1 LTKFRNR
8 IAFFLA
14 LWMTLT
20 LALAQAAPQAYVQKV
35 RIGQTAEKVR
45 IVFDMT
51 AVPNFNVTLEQEPLR
66 LLVDMPAKV
75 GKNVLRQIILNDPF
89 VSSVQ
94 IQETEPGQVRAI
106 FNLNMAVRHN
116 VFKLTGNRLV
126 VDLFK
131 EYEQKNEQEIKPGV
145 KYTSWL
151 RSLESGPVR
160 AHILQIDPKAGF
172 VLKPLLSNGAV
183 QGLET
188 LASMSASARATAA
201 INGSYFALNGEVI
214 GLLKLDGEIVST
226 SPIPRTA
233 LGIFPDGRIAIAQV
247 HWQGYVD
254 FPGGRVE
261 MTGVNRSRGDDQLI
275 LYTGYYGPTTGTNEY
290 GAEYVIG
297 PDGLVTAIG
306 KGNTPIGPGSV
317 VLSAHG
323 APARELFN
331 LKVGDRVSIS
341 QSLGPEWD
349 KAVHVLGAG
358 PMLVKDGIVYLTT
371 KTEGFGSDVA
381 GGRAPRTA
389 IGITKD
395 RQILM
400 VVVDGRHASSTGM
413 TLLELALFMQELG
426 AVEAMNLDGGGS
438 SEMVIFDKVVNR
450 PSDGRE
456 RKVATAVAVIPAS
469 IAN

>member
-1 LTKFRNR
+1 
-8 IAFFLA
+8 
-14 LWMTLT
+14 M
-20 LALAQAAPQAYVQKV
+20 
-35 RIGQTAEKVR
+35 
-45 IVFDMT
+45 
-51 AVPNFNVTLEQEPLR
+51 
-66 LLVDMPAKV
+66 
-75 GKNVLRQIILNDPF
+75 
-89 VSSVQ
+89 SSSSR
-94 IQETEPGQVRAI
+94 ES
-106 FNLNMAVRHN
+106 
-116 VFKLTGNRLV
+116 LV
-126 VDLFK
+126 VDLSRIRAEK
-131 EYEQKNEQEIKPGV
+131 RTEIKPGV

-381 GGRAPRTA
+381 GGRAPRTPSA
-389 IGITKD
+389 SPRTAD
-395 RQILM
+395 PY
-400 VVVDGRHASSTGM
+400 GRRRRPPCSSTGM
-413 TLLELALFMQELG
+413 TLLRAGPFSRSWSGRGHEPGRRRLKRDGNFRQSCQPSFHG
-426 AVEAMNLDGGGS
+426 ASARWRRGCGYTGILRIS
-438 SEMVIFDKVVNR
+438 FDTVN
-450 PSDGRE
+450 GR
-456 RKVATAVAVIPAS
+456 
-469 IAN
+469 